1 MPFIAFENSDIDWL
15 KRKVEQNP
23 ASIFHARL
31 ADYYLRQKDYDRA
44 LEHAQKSVV
53 QHPDYPSAHWVLAK
67 CYYERQEYDKANK
80 SLQDLLRLDPQHP
93 AALKLS
99 CELMKQVGDLYKA
112 KEYLRRILEIDPADK
127 DIAKQLAG
135 EEERV
140 EPMDRVASPTTTETP
155 APSMPAARIDESQ
168 EPQAPPAATAEETQ
182 EQTSE
187 TQWDISQFDFLNV
200 ETVPGAPTPE
210 PSTWPAI
217 EVTPTPGAE
226 ETPAAAPQNL
236 DWLFDTQ
243 QAAQQPEVPV
253 EEDGSVELQSAFPES
268 EAEESAPTPPIEE
281 MHPVQDDFDINWDS
295 IPQDLN
301 LQHET
306 RQFDEMLEEIF
317 RSDLDV
323 EEQQEKQEHTMI
335 QNAAY
340 EPETAEENPIEF
352 SFEEPFTEAG
362 APTDAESQLS
372 YQEPFFTDAQT
383 PAAET
388 DQAEKPG
395 PDFFKQIF
403 GTAKPKQNEPISAE
417 PYAPTSPVDKDER
430 PSRTIDIKDVLAG
443 LDIRDDAI
451 LQEAPQKE
459 AVKPPEEPSRP
470 EIQRP
475 PLADEEEYP
484 PAEEAE
490 ADKTHADHG
499 VDSRSEPEEEK
510 SGRRASTKFI
520 TPTLGEIYASQ
531 GQYAKAIG
539 VYENLLKNDPQ
550 NIVYRQKL
558 EWLRQKLQEQ
568 QLSGLQ

>member
-31 ADYYLRQKDYDRA
+31 ADYYLRQKEYDRA

-53 QHPDYPSAHWVLAK
+53 LHPDYPSAHWVLAK

-127 DIAKQLAG
+127 DIVKQLAG
-135 EEERV
+135 EEERL
-140 EPMDRVASPTTTETP
+140 EPADRSASHAAPEAS
-155 APSMPAARIDESQ
+155 APSIPAARIDESQ
-168 EPQAPPAATAEETQ
+168 EPQAPPARTVEEAP
-182 EQTSE
+182 EQPSE
-187 TQWDISQFDFLNV
+187 TNWDISQFEFLNT

-210 PSTWPAI
+210 PSPWPAM
-217 EVTPTPGAE
+217 EVTPTPETE

-243 QAAQQPEVPV
+243 QTGPQPETPV
-253 EEDGSVELQSAFPES
+253 EENGSVEFQTAFPAD
-268 EAEESAPTPPIEE
+268 EAEETAPAASVEEPPS
-281 MHPVQDDFDINWDS
+281 VQDDFDLNWDS
-295 IPQDLN
+295 IQQDLN
-301 LQHET
+301 LQSET
-306 RQFDEMLEEIF
+306 RQFNEMLEEIF
-317 RSDLDV
+317 RIDLDV
-323 EEQQEKQEHTMI
+323 EEQQEKQEHALI

-340 EPETAEENPIEF
+340 EPEAAEENPIEF
-352 SFEEPFTEAG
+352 SLEEPFTDAG
-362 APTDAESQLS
+362 APADAEFQPSF
-372 YQEPFFTDAQT
+372 QEPFSNGVQM

-388 DQAEKPG
+388 DQSEKSG
-395 PDFFKQIF
+395 SNLFEQIF
-403 GTAKPKQNEPISAE
+403 GTSNPTQNETIPAE
-417 PYAPTSPVDKDER
+417 PFAPASSTGKDER
-430 PSRTIDIKDVLAG
+430 PSRNIDIKDVLAG
-443 LDIRDDAI
+443 LDIREDAI
-451 LQEAPQKE
+451 LQEAPQIE

-470 EIQRP
+470 GIQRP
-475 PLADEEEYP
+475 PFAGEEEYP
-484 PAEEAE
+484 PAEESE
-490 ADKTHADHG
+490 ADKSSVSYGVESHG
-499 VDSRSEPEEEK
+499 EPEEEK
-510 SGRRASTKFI
+510 SVRRAPTKFI